1 MNDKALILH
10 LRWLAIL
17 LAFGLVQLESPA
29 YFTDPVIAGT
39 FLVYVASNIALARLA
54 PRRMGPGA
62 AWFLLVLFD
71 ITVVSAIIF
80 KIGRVDGDA
89 FFLYLPAVA
98 WAACHQGQ
106 RGIFGAVGA
115 SAGAYALIQAAGG
128 PEGALAGQV
137 FGETGFLFRMSL
149 LVVIGIFFGYL
160 AQQLRDEA
168 AGHSLLAA
176 ERRELET
183 VVTAAHVFSATLS
196 QKEVLNLLIQE
207 AVELVGGFRCSVIHV
222 DEARTTGTLLISREL
237 MERRDRLG
245 DRTLRIVLN
254 NYPELARA
262 LETREVVVVD
272 EVARTPFLALVAD
285 KVKALGIRS
294 IVVVPMAIDD
304 PVVGT
309 LLFSVA
315 RSEGPFTARE
325 IKLCELLT
333 AVAANVL
340 KNAYMHESLTNE
352 NLSLQKLAIT
362 DPLTLCFN
370 RRFFEM
376 RLSEEF
382 RLAVR
387 HHLPL
392 SLMLLDI
399 DHFKRINDTHGH
411 PVGDRVL
418 KKVADLVQGSL
429 RHSDCLARHGGEEFI
444 LLLPLTDRRGAM
456 AKAEEIRLAIKEMG
470 FDVDPDEMRLTVSLG
485 VSAYDPGVSTDPESL
500 IALADQAL
508 YAAKQGGRD
517 QVRFAE
523 GSPVLSD
530 AGPTSPAGPTG
541 AIGTARTPAA
551 PSTAR
556 G

>member
-1 MNDKALILH
+1 LNDKALILH

-39 FLVYVASNIALARLA
+39 FLAYVASNIALARLA

-80 KIGRVDGDA
+80 KIGRADGDA

-115 SAGAYALIQAAGG
+115 SAGAYALIQAAAG
-128 PEGALAGQV
+128 PDGVLAAQI

-168 AGHSLLAA
+168 AGNSLLAA
-176 ERRELET
+176 ERKELET

-207 AVELVGGFRCSVIHV
+207 AVELVGGFRCSVIYV
-222 DEARTTGTLLISREL
+222 DEARTSGTLLISREM

-245 DRTLRIVLN
+245 ERTLRIVLN

-262 LETREVVVVD
+262 LDTREVVVVD

-285 KVKALGIRS
+285 KVKSLGIRS
-294 IVVVPMAIDD
+294 ILVVPMAIDD

-315 RSEGPFTARE
+315 RSEGPFTPRE

-352 NLSLQKLAIT
+352 NLSLQKLAIS
-362 DPLTLCFN
+362 DPLTGCYN
-370 RRFFEM
+370 RRFFDM

-392 SLMLLDI
+392 SLLLLDI

-418 KKVADLVQGSL
+418 VKVAELVQGSL
-429 RHSDCLARHGGEEFI
+429 RHSDCLARYGGEEFI

-456 AKAEEIRLAIKEMG
+456 AKAEEIRLAIKAMS

-485 VSAYDPGVSTDPESL
+485 VSAYDPGISMDPESL
-500 IALADQAL
+500 IALSDQAL

-517 QVRFAE
+517 QVRFTE
-523 GSPVLSD
+523 GATVLPE
-530 AGPTSPAGPTG
+530 AGAAG
-541 AIGTARTPAA
+541 AATAPAA
-551 PSTAR
+551 PSIAR

>member
-1 MNDKALILH
+1 LNDKALILH

-39 FLVYVASNIALARLA
+39 FLAYVASNIALARLA

-80 KIGRVDGDA
+80 KIGRADGDA

-115 SAGAYALIQAAGG
+115 SAGAYALIQAAAG
-128 PEGALAGQV
+128 PDGVLAAQI

-168 AGHSLLAA
+168 AGNSLLAA
-176 ERRELET
+176 ERKELET

-207 AVELVGGFRCSVIHV
+207 AVELVGGFRCSVIYV
-222 DEARTTGTLLISREL
+222 DEARTSGTLLISREM

-245 DRTLRIVLN
+245 ERTLRIVLN

-262 LETREVVVVD
+262 LDTREVVVVD

-285 KVKALGIRS
+285 KVKSLGIRS
-294 IVVVPMAIDD
+294 ILVVPMAIDD

-315 RSEGPFTARE
+315 RSEGPFTPRE

-352 NLSLQKLAIT
+352 NLSLQKLAIS
-362 DPLTLCFN
+362 DPLTGCYN
-370 RRFFEM
+370 RRFFDM

-392 SLMLLDI
+392 SLLLLDI

-418 KKVADLVQGSL
+418 VKVAELVQGSL
-429 RHSDCLARHGGEEFI
+429 RHSDCLARYGGEEFI

-456 AKAEEIRLAIKEMG
+456 AKAEEIRLAIKAMS

-485 VSAYDPGVSTDPESL
+485 VSAYDPGISTDPESL
-500 IALADQAL
+500 IALSDQAL

-517 QVRFAE
+517 QVRFTE
-523 GSPVLSD
+523 GSTVLPE
-530 AGPTSPAGPTG
+530 AGAAGAAG
-541 AIGTARTPAA
+541 AATAPAA
-551 PSTAR
+551 PSIAR

>member
-1 MNDKALILH
+1 LNDKALILH

-39 FLVYVASNIALARLA
+39 FLAYVASNIALARLA
-54 PRRMGPGA
+54 PRKLGPGA

-71 ITVVSAIIF
+71 ITVVSAIIYQL
-80 KIGRVDGDA
+80 GRVDGDA

-115 SAGAYALIQAAGG
+115 AAGAYALMQW
-128 PEGALAGQV
+128 LAGPDGTFSAQV
-137 FGETGFLFRMSL
+137 FGQTGFPFRMSL

-207 AVELVGGFRCSVIHV
+207 AVELVGAFRCTVFYV
-222 DEARTTGTLLISREL
+222 DDARTTGTILISREM

-245 DRTLRIVLN
+245 ERTLRIVLN

-272 EVARTPFLALVAD
+272 EVARTPYLALVAD
-285 KVKALGIRS
+285 KVKAVGIRS
-294 IVVVPMAIDD
+294 ILVVPMAVDD

-315 RSEGPFTARE
+315 RAEGAFTARE

-340 KNAYMHESLTNE
+340 KNAYMHESLTHE
-352 NLSLQKLAIT
+352 NLSLQKLAIS
-362 DPLTLCFN
+362 DPLTGVYN
-370 RRFFEM
+370 RRFFDM

-392 SLMLLDI
+392 SVLLLDI

-411 PVGDRVL
+411 PVGDQVL
-418 KKVADLVQGSL
+418 VKVADMVQRSL
-429 RHSDCLARHGGEEFI
+429 RHSDCLARYGGEEFV
-444 LLLPLTDRRGAM
+444 LLLPLTDKRGAM
-456 AKAEEIRLAIKEMG
+456 AKAEEIRLAIKEMS
-470 FDVDPDEMRLTVSLG
+470 FDVDVDEMRLTVSLG
-485 VSAYDPGVSTDPESL
+485 VSSYDPGLSIEPDSL

-523 GSPVLSD
+523 GSLAVP
-530 AGPTSPAGPTG
+530 PTG
-541 AIGTARTPAA
+541 AAEDGRPSHAPVT

>member
-39 FLVYVASNIALARLA
+39 FLAYVASNIALARLA
-54 PRRMGPGA
+54 PRKLGPGA

-71 ITVVSAIIF
+71 ITVVSAIIYQL
-80 KIGRVDGDA
+80 GRVEGDA

-115 SAGAYALIQAAGG
+115 AAGAYALMQW
-128 PEGALAGQV
+128 LAGPDGTFSAQV
-137 FGETGFLFRMSL
+137 FGQTGFLFRMSL

-207 AVELVGGFRCSVIHV
+207 AVELVGAFRCTVFYV
-222 DEARTTGTLLISREL
+222 DEARTTGTILISREM

-245 DRTLRIVLN
+245 ERTLRIVLN

-272 EVARTPFLALVAD
+272 EVARTPYLALVAD
-285 KVKALGIRS
+285 KVKAVGIRS
-294 IVVVPMAIDD
+294 ILVVPMAVDD

-309 LLFSVA
+309 LLFSLA
-315 RSEGPFTARE
+315 RAEGPFTARE

-340 KNAYMHESLTNE
+340 KNAYMHESLTHE
-352 NLSLQKLAIT
+352 NLSLQKLAIS
-362 DPLTLCFN
+362 DPLTGVYN
-370 RRFFEM
+370 RRFFDM

-392 SLMLLDI
+392 SVLLLDI

-411 PVGDRVL
+411 PVGDQVL
-418 KKVADLVQGSL
+418 VKVADMVQRSL
-429 RHSDCLARHGGEEFI
+429 RHSDCLARYGGEEFV
-444 LLLPLTDRRGAM
+444 LLLPLTDKRGAM
-456 AKAEEIRLAIKEMG
+456 AKAEEIRLAIKEMS
-470 FDVDPDEMRLTVSLG
+470 FDVDVDEMRLTVSLG
-485 VSAYDPGVSTDPESL
+485 VSSYDPGLSIEPDSL

-523 GSPVLSD
+523 GSLAVP
-530 AGPTSPAGPTG
+530 PTG
-541 AIGTARTPAA
+541 AAGDSRPSHAPVT
-551 PSTAR
+551 PSTAS

>member
-1 MNDKALILH
+1 LNDKALILH

-29 YFTDPVIAGT
+29 YFTDPVIIGT
-39 FLVYVASNIALARLA
+39 FLAYVGSNIALARLA

-71 ITVVSAIIF
+71 ITVVSAIIYQV
-80 KIGRVDGDA
+80 GRVDGDA

-115 SAGAYALIQAAGG
+115 SAGAYALIQLAAG

-137 FGETGFLFRMSL
+137 FGATGFLFRMSL

-207 AVELVGGFRCSVIHV
+207 AVELVGGFRCSVIYV
-222 DEARTTGTLLISREL
+222 DEGRTSGTLLISREM

-285 KVKALGIRS
+285 KVKSLGIRS
-294 IVVVPMAIDD
+294 ILVVPMAIDD

-340 KNAYMHESLTNE
+340 KNAYLHESLTNE
-352 NLSLQKLAIT
+352 NLSLQKLAIS
-362 DPLTLCFN
+362 DPLTGCYN
-370 RRFFEM
+370 RRFFDM

-392 SLMLLDI
+392 SLLLLDI

-418 KKVADLVQGSL
+418 VKVAELVQGSL
-429 RHSDCLARHGGEEFI
+429 RHSDCLARYGGEEFI
-444 LLLPLTDRRGAM
+444 LLLPLTDARGAM
-456 AKAEEIRLAIKEMG
+456 AKAEEVRLAIKEMG

-485 VSAYDPGVSTDPESL
+485 VSSYDPGVSMDPESL
-500 IALADQAL
+500 IALSDQAL

-517 QVRFAE
+517 QARFAE
-523 GSPVLSD
+523 GSPVL
-530 AGPTSPAGPTG
+530 PVTG
-541 AIGTARTPAA
+541 APGTAETPAA
-551 PSTAR
+551 PTAAR